1 MGVCGSKD
9 VEPNSANNR
18 TKVTTGAGR
27 RGSNQKN
34 TPVNRGGTTVNG
46 VGGDGAVSE
55 KNSVAEGTGG
65 PTIGV
70 DSTGEDGSL
79 PAFNGAL
86 SMRKQSTV
94 PSISSQATSMK
105 NGQLTNA
112 KDSHEYTK
120 VLLLGTGESGKST
133 ILQQLRILH
142 SNGFTEQELID
153 FKPFIF
159 SNIVSSA
166 KDLVAAY
173 STFNVKL
180 DEDDEWLSE
189 QDLEDISQ
197 SSAPMDPN
205 ASFDPKLAKQI
216 IKLWKSQSTLKLLRE
231 HRQDFYMMDS
241 ASYFFGELE
250 RISQPGFI
258 PNDTDVIRTRKK
270 TSGIFDLKF
279 ELDGL
284 KLHIFDVGG
293 QRSERKKW
301 IYCFDNVA
309 AIIFCVALSEY
320 DQVLLEDKNKNRL
333 EESLTLFDSVVNS
346 RWFSRCSIILFLN
359 KIDIFVDK
367 LPYSPLEKHFPD
379 YKGGD
384 DPNNAAKYILWRFTK
399 VNRSGLPIYPYITQA
414 TDRNSMKL
422 VFVVVRESIFSN
434 ILQDTGLLS

>member
-1 MGVCGSKD
+1 
-9 VEPNSANNR
+9 
-18 TKVTTGAGR
+18 
-27 RGSNQKN
+27 
-34 TPVNRGGTTVNG
+34 
-46 VGGDGAVSE
+46 
-55 KNSVAEGTGG
+55 
-65 PTIGV
+65 
-70 DSTGEDGSL
+70 
-79 PAFNGAL
+79 
-86 SMRKQSTV
+86 
-94 PSISSQATSMK
+94 MK